1 VAEGLAEGS
10 IYALLD
16 DCEASPST
24 PTSRLYTGHVRTHDC
39 FDPASLDATWVR
51 VEADQRIG
59 LHAVLLAEYEWG
71 ASLMQAGH
79 TRWTSLDL
87 RGRVP
92 ALRVFMF
99 HDLRRL
105 SAGEVDTW
113 LAAAEGSPSPGPAG
127 VTRIHP
133 TVDRQGFESAF
144 ANIQERLRAGDTYQ
158 VNYTLQ
164 LNGEMFG
171 SPIALYRRLRAFQ
184 PVRYGALI
192 ALDGD
197 GHVLSLSP
205 ELFVRHEVSGGTS
218 RLITKPMKGTA
229 ARTGDAAEDER
240 ISQAL
245 GADRKNRAENVMIVD
260 LLRNDLGRIAEPGS
274 VRVQSLFNV
283 ETYPTVFQMTSTIEA
298 RPRSGTGFGDVLR
311 ALFPCGSVTGAPK
324 HRTMGII
331 AEIENGP
338 RGLYCGAIGW
348 VEPPAAGDSL
358 GAFCLS
364 VGIRTLVLAG
374 SSPVM
379 GTLRPARLGIGA
391 GIVLDSVASGEFEEI
406 SAKARFLTSL
416 DPGFA
421 LFETMLIRPGTG
433 VRHLGAHLSRL
444 EGSARELGF
453 RFDPEALRVMICDR
467 AAELLPGT
475 ADARMRLVLS
485 KDGEVEL
492 SVAPLEPLPGGPA
505 LQGPVPV
512 GVHWEPIR
520 GDGFLSRHKT
530 TWRPQYD
537 PALRHAVAQGWFDL
551 LFLNAAGE
559 LVEGAR
565 SNVFVKLDGRWF
577 TPPLAAGALP
587 GIMRRHL
594 LSDPSWAASERILT
608 LGDLRWADELVVCNA
623 LRGAVQA
630 RLVGAIPR

>member
-16 DCEASPST
+16 DCEASPSA
-24 PTSRLYTGHVRTHDC
+24 PTSRLYTRHVRTHTC
-39 FDPASLDATWVR
+39 FDPASLDATWAC
-51 VEADQRIG
+51 VEADQWVG
-59 LHAVLLAEYEWG
+59 LHAVLLADYEWG
-71 ASLMQAGH
+71 ANLLQAGH
-79 TRWTSLDL
+79 TRWTSRDL
-87 RGRVP
+87 QGRIP
-92 ALRVFMF
+92 ALRVLMF
-99 HDLRRL
+99 HDLRCL
-105 SAGEVDTW
+105 SLDEADAW
-113 LAAAEGSPSPGPAG
+113 LAMAEGRPSPGPAG
-127 VTRIHP
+127 VARVQP
-133 TVDRQGFESAF
+133 TVDRQAFESAF
-144 ANIQERLRAGDTYQ
+144 ASIQERLRAGDTYQ

-164 LNGEMFG
+164 LDGEMFG

-192 ALDGD
+192 ALDGG

-205 ELFVRHEVSGGTS
+205 ELFVRHEKSGDTS
-218 RLITKPMKGTA
+218 RFITKPMKGTA
-229 ARTGDAAEDER
+229 ARTGSAAEDEQT
-240 ISQAL
+240 SQRL

-298 RPRSGTGFGDVLR
+298 RPRPGTRFGDVLR
-311 ALFPCGSVTGAPK
+311 ALFPCGSITGAPK

-331 AEIENGP
+331 AEIERSP

-348 VEPPAAGDSL
+348 VERPAAGDSV

-374 SSPVM
+374 PSPAM
-379 GTLRPARLGIGA
+379 GALRPARLGVGA
-391 GIVLDSVASGEFEEI
+391 GIVLDSVVSSEFEEI
-406 SAKARFLTSL
+406 AAKARFLTGL

-421 LFETMLIRPGTG
+421 LFETMLARPGTG

-444 EGSARELGF
+444 EDSARELGF
-453 RFDPEALRVMICDR
+453 HFDPDALRAMVCQR
-467 AAELLPGT
+467 AAQLPPG

-485 KDGEVEL
+485 KGGDVEL
-492 SVAPLEPLPGGPA
+492 SLAPLESLPGGPGI
-505 LQGPVPV
+505 QGPVAV
-512 GVHWEPIR
+512 GVHWEPLQS
-520 GDGFLSRHKT
+520 DGFLSRHKT

-537 PALRHAVAQGWFDL
+537 PALRHAATQGWFDL

-565 SNVFVKLDGRWF
+565 SNVFVKLDGRWH
-577 TPPLAAGALP
+577 TPPLAVGALP
-587 GIMRRHL
+587 GIMRRQL

-608 LGDLRWADELVVCNA
+608 LEDLRRAELLVVCNA
-623 LRGAVQA
+623 LRGALQA
-630 RLVGAIPR
+630 RLVSVIPR